1 MLLCTDCSAPLNF
14 TPGSD
19 GGYDDNVSL
28 SFKLPVR
35 EDAGT
40 LYGVGL

>member
-1 MLLCTDCSAPLNF
+1 MRSSTIYLLSLH
-14 TPGSD
+14 SD

-35 EDAGT
+35 EDAGA
-40 LYGVGL
+40 LYGDGL